1 MICEYFL
8 LFCGL
13 PFHPVESFIWY
24 TKVLNFDKVLYI
36 LVAVVDCAFD
46 VISVKSTQNPM
57 SWPFPSTFSS
67 NISGFL
73 TCNSVIHWTLECV
86 LRARS
91 YFVFKQV
98 SHSFPQW
105 LEMPRFTPYIL
116 IYEALMLT
124 DPSVPLICHSI
135 PVSALHSRFLI
146 TIHLNLTNFLQ
157 SSSLLIII
165 LFQHFSGHLYMFMLN
180 FRIILS
186 PSVPKRVSLG
196 LWSGLCYTWIW

>member
-1 MICEYFL
+1 MAGLLFKSGYFKFTYSLICFCQTPVWFL
-8 LFCGL
+8 LL
-13 PFHPVESFIWY
+13 LE
-24 TKVLNFDKVLYI
+24 N
-36 LVAVVDCAFD
+36 
-46 VISVKSTQNPM
+46 
-57 SWPFPSTFSS
+57 FSS
-67 NISGFL
+67 CQCYKIIPHFLLTSLCFL
-73 TCNSVIHWTLECV
+73 TCNSVIHWILECV